1 MTLNNSTRGQRRPW
15 LASAIV
21 VLCSSQLGCGI
32 FGGGN
37 QQVMRASPSIPSSE
51 GTVESS
57 LDDHGNVRLAVEVT
71 HLPQPSKVTPGA
83 KVYVVW
89 IQPGSAV
96 VQNAGTL
103 TVDDDLTG
111 KLETVTPYKT
121 FQLTVTPEATPA
133 GSRATQ
139 DAVFTADIDEKD

>member
-1 MTLNNSTRGQRRPW
+1 MSLNTSTTRRRW

-21 VLCSSQLGCGI
+21 LLGSGAPGCGI

-37 QQVMRASPSIPSSE
+37 QQTMRASPNIPSSE

-57 LDDHGNVRLAVEVT
+57 IDDNGNVRLIIEVT
-71 HLPQPSKVTPGA
+71 RLPHPSKVSPGA
-83 KVYVVW
+83 KVYAVW

-96 VQNAGTL
+96 LQNAGTL
-103 TVDDDLTG
+103 TVDDDMTG

-121 FQLTVTPEATPA
+121 FQLTVTPEVSPA

-139 DAVFTADIDEKD
+139 APVFTADIDESDD